1 MRAVDEERHDTY
13 TKQKE
18 RRMEEGAKEQGNSRL
33 GWRNQWEPDNASR
46 GQNNEFG
53 FYRVMGIEKMFGV
66 ICSLLQQ
73 ILV

>member
-33 GWRNQWEPDNASR
+33 GWRNQWEPDMQAGGR
-46 GQNNEFG
+46 T
-53 FYRVMGIEKMFGV
+53 M
-66 ICSLLQQ
+66 SLDFTG
-73 ILV
+73 